1 MTPETLLEAIVRTAD
16 AKKARDIMAMRVYE
30 QTTLTDYFVVMTGGS
45 TPHIRAL
52 SEEIEMKLKK
62 EHEITPHHIE
72 GVTSNWILMDYS
84 SVLVH
89 IFLEEAREL
98 YAIERLWSDGQKV
111 DIEPYLLKKEE
122 G

>member
-45 TPHIRAL
+45 HRK
-52 SEEIEMKLKK
+52 EMKLKK

-84 SVLVH
+84 SVVVH